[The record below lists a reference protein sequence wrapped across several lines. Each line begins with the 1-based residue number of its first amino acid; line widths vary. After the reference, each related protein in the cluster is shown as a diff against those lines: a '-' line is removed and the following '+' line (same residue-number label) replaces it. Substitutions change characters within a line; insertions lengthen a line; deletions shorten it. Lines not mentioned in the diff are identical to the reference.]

1 METIFKL
8 DLRFDTYIR
17 GMGVGAGTRPI
28 RHFHISHNAP
38 HFPPKIVHNLCFS
51 FLSCITGRG
60 RGGQMRCITG
70 NVEVEMLRMKNSQ
83 NTLPLFRAT
92 LSILLPCLG
101 RCLVLKPYIGIPK
114 EQIHI
119 IVIAFV
125 YLE

>member
-1 METIFKL
+1 MIFKL

-60 RGGQMRCITG
+60 GGVWGANEVHYGKCGSGDVEDEKFLKYIT
-70 NVEVEMLRMKNSQ
+70 
-83 NTLPLFRAT
+83 LF
-92 LSILLPCLG
+92 
-101 RCLVLKPYIGIPK
+101 
-114 EQIHI
+114 
-119 IVIAFV
+119 
-125 YLE
+125 